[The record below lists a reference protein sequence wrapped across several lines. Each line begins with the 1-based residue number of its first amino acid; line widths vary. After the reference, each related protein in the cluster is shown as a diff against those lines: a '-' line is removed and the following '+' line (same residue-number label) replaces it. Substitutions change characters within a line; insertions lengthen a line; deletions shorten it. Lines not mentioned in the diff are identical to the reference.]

1 MKSLT
6 EAGKETQR
14 KESRNQFNDHSSPL
28 PTGALRVRE
37 TDAQRARESDR
48 EAPTDRHTRAHAL
61 THMHAHRHG
70 RNVRT
75 QANSEVAER
84 QARGKPPSPASLRG
98 CSHPAPHP
106 QLTTKRVRLGTSITA
121 PSVPGPAGL
130 GGGPNCPFPQGL
142 GLQAELLHVQ
152 TARVYLAQRCGKD
165 CPPHS
170 LPPTGGQD

>member
-75 QANSEVAER
+75 QANSEEAER
-84 QARGKPPSPASLRG
+84 QARGKPPSPASLWG
-98 CSHPAPHP
+98 CSHPAP
-106 QLTTKRVRLGTSITA
+106 
-121 PSVPGPAGL
+121 PSPAHHHEGPAGHLHHSALSAWPCWPRRWPKLPVPPGGSDYKQSCYMCKLL
-130 GGGPNCPFPQGL
+130 G
-142 GLQAELLHVQ
+142 
-152 TARVYLAQRCGKD
+152 YI
-165 CPPHS
+165 
-170 LPPTGGQD
+170 